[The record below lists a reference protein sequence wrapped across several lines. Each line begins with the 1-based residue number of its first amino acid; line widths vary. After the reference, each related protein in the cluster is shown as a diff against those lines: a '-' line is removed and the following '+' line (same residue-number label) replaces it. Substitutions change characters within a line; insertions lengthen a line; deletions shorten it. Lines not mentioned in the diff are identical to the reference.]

1 MRSLQITL
9 KSFIS
14 DLKRGK
20 AGSNDY
26 WNRVK
31 CEVWNGF
38 LHMWLTQSSTKRMH
52 WLSVKSKDSTWLHN
66 ATLYG
71 YPYLSCN
78 FFILCFYMGNPYL
91 HSTVKGKQKGFLHLF
106 YDVSSVA
113 TLAQAHILLE
123 GAIILIK
130 IISDVIFI
138 DLYHLTT
145 STLPVIIF
153 TVQEQLHKH
162 IM

>member
-1 MRSLQITL
+1 
-9 KSFIS
+9 
-14 DLKRGK
+14 
-20 AGSNDY
+20 
-26 WNRVK
+26 
-31 CEVWNGF
+31 
-38 LHMWLTQSSTKRMH
+38 
-52 WLSVKSKDSTWLHN
+52 
-66 ATLYG
+66 
-71 YPYLSCN
+71 
-78 FFILCFYMGNPYL
+78 MGNPYL